1 MAATNCPQCQHLL
14 REGARF
20 CDQCGLPVPLPEE
33 TIKADNI
40 YGLKTLPV
48 ADPLIGRV
56 LDARYE
62 LIGQLGNGGMGT
74 VYLGRHV
81 LMDNKVAIKI
91 LHPEYVTDRTMLDR
105 FRLEARAAA
114 NLNHPNVVTIHDFG
128 EAQGDEAPAY
138 IVMEL
143 LEGPS
148 LREFIRREGPLQPER
163 AVPLMREVCYGV
175 GAAHRRHIVH
185 RDLKPENIVVLEPN
199 SYRRRETVKVVD
211 FGIAKLRDLGVG
223 QTLTLPGQVL
233 GTPFYMSP
241 EQCRGDKL
249 DARSDVYSLG
259 VIMYEM
265 LSGRRPF
272 EAATFTGVC
281 MKHLT
286 EPPPPF
292 PDNLAIP
299 PALEV
304 AIKYALAKDPDAR
317 QEDAIAF
324 ARDLQAAGAASA
336 TQQVMPA
343 NAGGAAKEQLT
354 KSQKL
359 QLSYWTVLR
368 DFLQQHNSFI
378 KPHKPR
384 PQQWLSFTFAPANLS
399 ILLAASMNIRDQR
412 LLVRLSLAGINAKQH
427 FHALLKEKM
436 SIESEIETSLEWK
449 ERPGYVE
456 SHVDLTRE
464 HADPA
469 QHQDWPEQ
477 HTWFQQKLEAF
488 HKAFA
493 PRIKNLAILPSQA
506 DTAQTSRD
514 SGEAAVF
521 DHNRMADTKSHPPLS
536 DGEDETIIATGKT
549 GSLRGGLNKK
559 PLAINIT
566 GQMFIAKTIPDL
578 YRQVLI
584 FLHDNGFL
592 QTLSLPIATGSRR
605 YLLAKEPK
613 HQGGNQFRMDV
624 EYKGYHMEAHKN
636 RTTAMLDLGK
646 LLKLCA
652 LSFEEPVATLPHL
665 DGETS

>member
-14 REGARF
+14 RESARF
-20 CDQCGLPVPLPEE
+20 CDQCGLPIPSSEE

-40 YGLKTLPV
+40 YGLETLPV

-62 LIGQLGNGGMGT
+62 LIGRLGDGGMGI

-81 LMDNKVAIKI
+81 LMDNRVAIKI
-91 LHPEYVTDRTMLDR
+91 LHPKYVTDRTMLDR

-148 LREFIRREGPLQPER
+148 LREFLRREGPLQPER

-175 GAAHRRHIVH
+175 GAAHRRQIVH
-185 RDLKPENIVVLEPN
+185 RDLKPENIVVLEP
-199 SYRRRETVKVVD
+199 SYYRKRETVKVVD
-211 FGIAKLRDLGVG
+211 FGIAKLRDLAVG
-223 QTLTLPGQVL
+223 QTLTLTGQVL

-249 DARSDVYSLG
+249 DVRSDVYSLG

-281 MKHLT
+281 MKHLS

-299 PALEV
+299 SALEI
-304 AIKYALAKDPDAR
+304 AIRHALAKDPDTR

-324 ARDLQAAGAASA
+324 ARDLQAAGAARQAMLTGAGSSA
-336 TQQVMPA
+336 T
-343 NAGGAAKEQLT
+343 EQLT
-354 KSQKL
+354 KSQQL
-359 QLSYWTVLR
+359 QLSYWTALR
-368 DFLQQHNSFI
+368 SFLQQHNSFLR
-378 KPHKPR
+378 PHKPR

-412 LLVRLSLAGINAKQH
+412 LLVRLSLSGINAKQH

-436 SIESEIETSLEWK
+436 SIEREIEASLEWK
-449 ERPGYVE
+449 ERLGYVE
-456 SHVDLTRE
+456 SHIDLTRE

-469 QHQDWPEQ
+469 QRQDWPEQ
-477 HTWFQQKLEAF
+477 HAWFQQKLEAF
-488 HKAFA
+488 HGAFA
-493 PRIKNLAILPSQA
+493 PRIKNLASLLSHA
-506 DTAQTSRD
+506 DTPQTSRG
-514 SGEAAVF
+514 SGKAAIF
-521 DHNRMADTKSHPPLS
+521 DRNRMARTGSNPPLS
-536 DGEDETIIATGKT
+536 NGENETIIATEK
-549 GSLRGGLNKK
+549 SESVRGGLNRK
-559 PLAINIT
+559 PLAINIA
-566 GQMFIAKTIPDL
+566 GQMFVAKTIPDL
-578 YRQVLI
+578 YKQVLVY
-584 FLHDNGFL
+584 LHDNGFL
-592 QTLSLPIATGSRR
+592 KTLSLPIATGSKR

-613 HQGGNQFRMDV
+613 HQRGNQFVMDV

-652 LSFEEPVATLPHL
+652 LSFDETASTSPLS
-665 DGETS
+665 DGET